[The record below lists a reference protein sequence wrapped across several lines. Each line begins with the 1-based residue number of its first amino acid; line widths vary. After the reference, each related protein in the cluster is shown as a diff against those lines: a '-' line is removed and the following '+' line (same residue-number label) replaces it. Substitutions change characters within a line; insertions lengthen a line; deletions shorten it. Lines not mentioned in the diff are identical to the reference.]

1 METLTTTRDRSD
13 HVFDLLSHSTVW
25 SGILNQLP
33 GGKKQY
39 RQQVKDK
46 LKIINSVLHFSTKK
60 KKKRSSINCGCLFL

>member
-1 METLTTTRDRSD
+1 METLTTTRDRSH

-46 LKIINSVLHFSTKK
+46 LKIINSVLHFSKK
-60 KKKRSSINCGCLFL
+60 KNNKIQKT